1 MKNILLITSLLAVA
15 FALGCQSSTKKTAS
29 QTDGGAVG
37 PIREYN
43 FGGKNSFVMEM
54 RTQLIELNR
63 GLDDLSVKI
72 DKSSEATQGDAKLKL
87 DMLREKVKQLDKQ
100 LDEDSNATLPTWNV
114 MKTDTEANFSE
125 LKAGIA
131 ELTKTVNMTSA
142 P

>member
-1 MKNILLITSLLAVA
+1 M
-15 FALGCQSSTKKTAS
+15 
-29 QTDGGAVG
+29 
-37 PIREYN
+37 
-43 FGGKNSFVMEM
+43 
-54 RTQLIELNR
+54 
-63 GLDDLSVKI
+63 KI